1 MPAKTLVFLSLLLL
15 VLLSARP
22 TQAAQASLTLVP
34 ASGTVLTN
42 QTFNLEIRV
51 NTAGETINT
60 VTANLSYPIDKIR
73 VTKVDTTNSFVTIWF
88 ENSIAQDLGKVK
100 LTGSI
105 SSPGTSGSNL
115 LLATLTLQALAVTT
129 TGSPA
134 NISFDNTSAI
144 YRNSDNT
151 NILSSSVGAQF
162 TITASGT
169 STLTPVPSISQTT
182 PTPSPSPTIL
192 PVGLPDVGD
201 NSPTIIL
208 LILGFLLIIG
218 GISLT
223 LKV

>member
-1 MPAKTLVFLSLLLL
+1 MPTRIPVFLLLFFL
-15 VLLSARP
+15 VLLNARP
-22 TQAAQASLTLVP
+22 AQAAQGSLTLIP

-42 QTFNLEIRV
+42 QTFNMEIRV
-51 NTAGETINT
+51 NTGGETVNT
-60 VTANLSYPIDKIR
+60 VTANLSYPIDKIK

-88 ENSIAQDLGKVK
+88 ENSIAQSLGKVK

-129 TGSPA
+129 TGNPA
-134 NISFDNTSAI
+134 NVSFDNTSAI

-151 NILSSSVGAQF
+151 NILSSSIGAQF
-162 TITASGT
+162 TITSSGT

-192 PVGLPDVGD
+192 PVGLPDVGE

-218 GISLT
+218 GLFLT